1 VDIPL
6 EERRRLAWELLKQ
19 TRNPEYVALR
29 YDFPVANMRAAL
41 EQIPDQEPLW
51 KTLQR
56 DENKWK
62 SSRPGKTE
70 IPLEREPGSD
80 DDLE

>member
-1 VDIPL
+1 MEIPL

-41 EQIPDQEPLW
+41 EQLPDEEPLW
-51 KTLQR
+51 KTLQG
-56 DENKWK
+56 DNNKWK
-62 SSRPGKTE
+62 G
-70 IPLEREPGSD
+70 
-80 DDLE
+80 